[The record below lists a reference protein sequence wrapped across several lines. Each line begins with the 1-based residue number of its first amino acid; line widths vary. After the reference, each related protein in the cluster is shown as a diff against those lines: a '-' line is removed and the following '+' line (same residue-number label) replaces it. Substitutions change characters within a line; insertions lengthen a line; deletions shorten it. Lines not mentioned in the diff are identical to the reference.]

1 MRESGSILRGES
13 KSLEVSENEIIE
25 LPMLAIVQF
34 VLSIFEW
41 HLLKRG

>member
-13 KSLEVSENEIIE
+13 KFLKVSENNIIE
-25 LPMLAIVQF
+25 PPMLAIVQF